1 MKTKNDDLPHTF
13 QNLVPGLEKI
23 QHYLTG
29 GPACCIKECD
39 DCSNNKLKQ
48 KASSFNNKNN
58 KDFFQKPYG
67 MCFWETE
74 SQMGN
79 TS

>member
-1 MKTKNDDLPHTF
+1 MKTKNDDLPQTF

-39 DCSNNKLKQ
+39 DCSKLKQ

-58 KDFFQKPYG
+58 KDFF
-67 MCFWETE
+67 
-74 SQMGN
+74 
-79 TS
+79 